1 MSRAKPPTDR
11 ASIVRRAGS
20 ATRKGRIANAAASGA
35 ALDFMSAL
43 WALDHALRSR
53 SKWMSREVGVTGPQ
67 RLVLRLA
74 GRTPG
79 ISAGELAEALHLH
92 PSTLTGVLVRLQ
104 KRRLLVRRRDPR
116 DARRAVLH
124 LTERGRSVDKMR
136 AGTVEAAVLRVLS
149 TMSAG
154 DVASARRVLAGVV
167 RELETG

>member
-1 MSRAKPPTDR
+1 
-11 ASIVRRAGS
+11 
-20 ATRKGRIANAAASGA
+20 
-35 ALDFMSAL
+35 
-43 WALDHALRSR
+43 
-53 SKWMSREVGVTGPQ
+53 MSREVGVTGPQ